1 MQFGF
6 MLLPR
11 SLEQTRALA
20 ALGDALGFD
29 WISVADSP
37 TVYQD
42 SYLHQLEVA
51 RTAPHVTVGPMVS
64 HVVARHP
71 VIVAN
76 QLSTLASF
84 TDGRVIGTLATGNS
98 AARGLGMKPAT
109 IATLERSVHAIQAY
123 WRGERGELD
132 GSFIPATGVPRD
144 EVPLLISADGPR
156 AAALSGRAGDGLLY
170 GGTLDPE
177 VRARRL
183 QAMGDPAD
191 KQAWIAPTVS
201 LMEDH
206 AGVRADLGAM
216 VVAMA
221 NRAMR
226 GDLDERN
233 VPAGVQADVL
243 EMRRVY
249 DYGFHA
255 DNSRPRNTGLI
266 TERLTDYL
274 IDSLC
279 VWGGERRWAGLFDEL
294 EAEGWTGV
302 MFILGQAEQ
311 TGVLQA
317 IGERLQRLG
326 QITARTNQPLSAW
339 AP

>member
-1 MQFGF
+1 

-11 SLEQTRALA
+11 SLQETREIAR
-20 ALGDALGFD
+20 LGESLGFA

-51 RTAPHVTVGPMVS
+51 RAAETVQVGPMVS

-71 VIVAN
+71 VIVGN
-76 QLSTLASF
+76 QLATLNSF
-84 TDGRVIGTLATGNS
+84 TGGRAIGTLATGNS

-109 IATLERSVHAIQAY
+109 LAQLGQAVEAIQAF
-123 WRGERGELD
+123 WRGERGD
-132 GSFIPATGVPRD
+132 FKDSFIPATGMARD
-144 EVPLLISADGPR
+144 GCPLLIAADGPK
-156 AAALSGRAGDGLLY
+156 AAELAGRVGDGLLY
-170 GGTLDPE
+170 GGTLHPA
-177 VRARRL
+177 VRRSRL
-183 QAMGDPAD
+183 AAVGPTTGNR
-191 KQAWIAPTVS
+191 QAWIAPTVS
-201 LMEDH
+201 LREDH
-206 AGVRADLGAM
+206 DSVRDDLGAM

-226 GDLDERN
+226 GDLDERR
-233 VPAGVQADVL
+233 VPAEVQADVL

-255 DNSRPRNTGLI
+255 DNSRPKNTRLVS
-266 TERLTDYL
+266 ERLTNHL

-279 VWGGERRWAGLFDEL
+279 VWGDESRWRETLDGLED
-294 EAEGWTGV
+294 EGWTGV

-311 TGVLQA
+311 IDVLQK
-317 IGERLQRLG
+317 IGDRLQSMGRLRASRASVG
-326 QITARTNQPLSAW
+326 ARQPQ
-339 AP
+339 